1 MTLLQI
7 FVPTTRP
14 NDLADLRSGWST
26 AVVWAM
32 GPGGEVSSAILSAA
46 IVKKYGT
53 TAASRAM
60 PIWAGLTLG
69 GAFFYGV
76 HKSNVKQQSMGGQ
89 DVASQHA
96 GSLIAEMTNSGPSAL
111 SPHGSSVL
119 PKGRRTVQAR
129 KGSKNFSRRRR
140 RAPWCTLHKKS
151 HWCANTRKTRYQPKK

>member
-1 MTLLQI
+1 MVKWFTLSPTSGGLVTGLDLVAYA
-7 FVPTTRP
+7 VPP
-14 NDLADLRSGWST
+14 LGVASG
-26 AVVWAM
+26 A
-32 GPGGEVSSAILSAA
+32 
-46 IVKKYGT
+46 YY
-53 TAASRAM
+53 
-60 PIWAGLTLG
+60 GLT
-69 GAFFYGV
+69 GAVEVATAGALML
-76 HKSNVKQQSMGGQ
+76 HQQSMGGQ

-96 GSLIAEMTNSGPSAL
+96 GSLIAEITNSGPSAP